1 MSRLLRRFAPL
12 AVVACLCL
20 VPLSARAQDA
30 GGLPVQEEEK
40 SDTEMV
46 VGYMITG
53 LLGTGAIFI
62 LCKSSRR

>member
-12 AVVACLCL
+12 AVAAFLCL
-20 VPLSARAQDA
+20 NPLAARAQDA
-30 GGLPVQEEEK
+30 GLPAQEEEK

-53 LLGTGAIFI
+53 LLSTGAIFI